1 MTRSEP
7 LHVVVMGVSGSGK
20 TTIAGRL
27 ATRLGYAFADA
38 DGFHPEDNVAKMARG
53 EPLTDLDR
61 QPWLE
66 SVAAWIA
73 AQHRAGR
80 STVLACSALKRLYR
94 NILRVDAPRRILFV
108 HLAVPTAVLRER
120 MRNRTGHYMPP
131 DLLGSQLATL
141 EPLER
146 DEPGITVEATA
157 EPAAIVDNILEQ
169 VAVII

>member
-27 ATRLGYAFADA
+27 ATRAGYAFADA
-38 DGFHPEDNVAKMARG
+38 DDFHPEANVAKMARG
-53 EPLTDLDR
+53 EPLTEVDR

-73 AQHRAGR
+73 AQHRARR

-94 NILRVDAPRRILFV
+94 DTLRAGAPRRVFFV
-108 HLAVPTAVLRER
+108 QLAVPTAVLRQR
-120 MRNRTGHYMPP
+120 MRNRRGHYMPP
-131 DLLGSQLATL
+131 DLLDSQLATV
-141 EPLER
+141 EPLEP
-146 DEPGITVEATA
+146 DEPGITVEATV
-157 EPAAIVDNILEQ
+157 EPAAIVENILHR
-169 VAVII
+169 VPVST